1 MPWFLA
7 GRWFVSMDSHVDRR
21 SGPSCGHTAPPRL
34 IVSRPLS
41 WVRQNDVRLHD
52 GVQFLEVG
60 RGGGVAVVD
69 LLACIRVMGP
79 EQRAVGAGD
88 LTGRRVRRHVQSGV
102 VVRLIAH
109 GWFRFPAADLG
120 MAPGVNR
127 GPSIGR
133 RRAGTAF
140 MCAKKRC
147 DVARSLR
154 PTIPM
159 RPPPLF
165 PVGALPVGH
174 PRGSLPAGQR
184 IRR

>member
-1 MPWFLA
+1 
-7 GRWFVSMDSHVDRR
+7 MDPHLDRH

-41 WVRQNDVRLHD
+41 WVRQNDVRLRD
-52 GVQFLEVG
+52 GVQLLEVD

-69 LLACIRVMGP
+69 PLACVRVVRP
-79 EQRAVGAGD
+79 KESTVSTGD
-88 LTGRRVRRHVQSGV
+88 LTGRRVRRHVQGGV

-120 MAPGVNR
+120 MAPGVHR

-133 RRAGTAF
+133 RRAGAAF

-174 PRGSLPAGQR
+174 PRVSLPAGR
-184 IRR
+184 TG